1 MGGTFAAT
9 VRELMP
15 DYCLDTTTPRVA
27 VVTRFQLSPFILPV
41 GELAPELT
49 VGETYLFT
57 VTSPGDVEVDPAR
70 YQAGS
75 LPVEEAVE
83 YMKAAIRKTYGR
95 KGDSVVNMNCAAV
108 DAGLSGLR
116 EVPVPAAW
124 ADLPDEVEHQDADS
138 PWYVRTVMRAVNA
151 QKGDSLP
158 VSVFKD
164 AADGNVTE
172 INEISAVVAE
182 QSANLEEVS
191 EAMDKLLVLTD
202 DVEGLVGEFKI

>member
-75 LPVEEAVE
+75 LPVEEAVAC
-83 YMKAAIRKTYGR
+83 YNLLAVAARP
-95 KGDSVVNMNCAAV
+95 
-108 DAGLSGLR
+108 AG
-116 EVPVPAAW
+116 EW
-124 ADLPDEVEHQDADS
+124 
-138 PWYVRTVMRAVNA
+138 
-151 QKGDSLP
+151 
-158 VSVFKD
+158 
-164 AADGNVTE
+164 
-172 INEISAVVAE
+172 
-182 QSANLEEVS
+182 
-191 EAMDKLLVLTD
+191 
-202 DVEGLVGEFKI
+202 